1 MIDTKKVQ
9 GIINAVRDADQ
20 IELTPDEGRGYF
32 DYCNDPKGRPNQCV
46 LGING
51 DYSYYDFTEQALSD
65 AWVEGN
71 TIFAKERNFGR
82 AIGIVLYKKE
92 RMKIDE
98 LLKG

>member
-9 GIINAVRDADQ
+9 GIINLVRAADQ
-20 IELTPDEGRGYF
+20 IELTPDEGRGYY
-32 DYCNDPKGRPNQCV
+32 DYCNDPEGRPDQCV

-51 DYSYYDFTEQALSD
+51 DYGYYDFTEQALSD

-71 TIFAKERNFGR
+71 TILAKPHNSDR
-82 AIGIVLYKKE
+82 AIGITLYRME
-92 RMKIDE
+92 RMRVDE